1 MSRERELLGS
11 VVKGLTQRDDD
22 QGGADE
28 QATRRR
34 RRRPPITDK
43 GRGRNLK
50 IPDSVYRRLEL
61 ESIERGE
68 DKSRVVTTL
77 LDRHLPHFSLSKVER
92 PADEKRRSNGEP
104 TSGD

>member
-1 MSRERELLGS
+1 MAQKGLLGN
-11 VVKGLTQRDDD
+11 VVRNLTQRDGDD

-28 QATRRR
+28 QTTRRR

-68 DKSRVVTTL
+68 DKSRVVTML
-77 LDRHLPHFSLSKVER
+77 LDRHLPHFSLTKTDR
-92 PADEKRRSNGEP
+92 PPAEE
-104 TSGD
+104 